1 MEVEVTNWTFGSH
14 GTYHIFGTECTVSGC
29 GCNGSNHEDY
39 LTDKY
44 FDYVFINSAT
54 RSTEDTAYCAIT
66 GESAVGQPYSF
77 YNDTTL
83 NPKFDMDAYLDEYYT
98 NGASD
103 TNADEI
109 FNSKSDMTGLQKL
122 VDKWFLE
129 KPYLN
134 E

>member
-1 MEVEVTNWTFGSH
+1 
-14 GTYHIFGTECTVSGC
+14 
-29 GCNGSNHEDY
+29 
-39 LTDKY
+39 
-44 FDYVFINSAT
+44 
-54 RSTEDTAYCAIT
+54 
-66 GESAVGQPYSF
+66 
-77 YNDTTL
+77 
-83 NPKFDMDAYLDEYYT
+83 MDAYLDEYYT